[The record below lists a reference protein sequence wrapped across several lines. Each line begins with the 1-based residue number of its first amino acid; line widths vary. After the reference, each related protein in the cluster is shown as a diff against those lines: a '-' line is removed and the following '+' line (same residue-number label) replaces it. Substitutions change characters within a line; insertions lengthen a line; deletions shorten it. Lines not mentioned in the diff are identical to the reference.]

1 MTAIAAR
8 PTSVRWR
15 IVVLLMALC
24 FISHFNRIS
33 MSVAGT
39 ERIIGEFGIDPEIMG
54 RVYSAFLLVYT
65 ISMALGGYIIDRY
78 GVRLALMFMAIGS
91 GTFAAITGLVGLVV
105 VSANT
110 LLPALLIVRGA
121 MGLLTTPLHPASAQS
136 ITNWMPPTE
145 RARTNGLVTGAALL
159 GIASSYPLFGKMID
173 WVDWPVA
180 FLIAGTITILLGLV
194 WGSFATDRPV
204 PEQSPVIN
212 GARADGTAAHRG
224 SWAALLRNSSL
235 LWLTLAYSA
244 VGYFQYLFFYWMQYY
259 FDSVLSVG
267 KVQSRWSTAIP
278 TLVMAVCM
286 PLGGWVSDQMEQLY
300 GHTMGRKIV
309 PMGGMLMS
317 AALLG
322 LGLITHKPAAMVFWF
337 ALSMGALGT
346 AEGAFWL
353 TAVELG
359 GKRGGTAASIIN
371 IGGNGV
377 GLLGPLL
384 TPIISK
390 YLGWKW
396 GISIGGLVCIAG
408 SLCWWP
414 IRIPNRAATS
424 ATPLEST

>member
-1 MTAIAAR
+1 
-8 PTSVRWR
+8 
-15 IVVLLMALC
+15 
-24 FISHFNRIS
+24 
-33 MSVAGT
+33 
-39 ERIIGEFGIDPEIMG
+39 
-54 RVYSAFLLVYT
+54 
-65 ISMALGGYIIDRY
+65 
-78 GVRLALMFMAIGS
+78 
-91 GTFAAITGLVGLVV
+91 
-105 VSANT
+105 
-110 LLPALLIVRGA
+110 
-121 MGLLTTPLHPASAQS
+121 
-136 ITNWMPPTE
+136 
-145 RARTNGLVTGAALL
+145 
-159 GIASSYPLFGKMID
+159 
-173 WVDWPVA
+173 
-180 FLIAGTITILLGLV
+180 
-194 WGSFATDRPV
+194 
-204 PEQSPVIN
+204 
-212 GARADGTAAHRG
+212 
-224 SWAALLRNSSL
+224 
-235 LWLTLAYSA
+235 
-244 VGYFQYLFFYWMQYY
+244 
-259 FDSVLSVG
+259 
-267 KVQSRWSTAIP
+267 
-278 TLVMAVCM
+278 
-286 PLGGWVSDQMEQLY
+286 
-300 GHTMGRKIV
+300 
-309 PMGGMLMS
+309 MGGMLMS

>member
-1 MTAIAAR
+1 MR
-8 PTSVRWR
+8 RR
-15 IVVLLMALC
+15 LLA
-24 FISHFNRIS
+24 
-33 MSVAGT
+33 
-39 ERIIGEFGIDPEIMG
+39 
-54 RVYSAFLLVYT
+54 
-65 ISMALGGYIIDRY
+65 
-78 GVRLALMFMAIGS
+78 
-91 GTFAAITGLVGLVV
+91 
-105 VSANT
+105 
-110 LLPALLIVRGA
+110 
-121 MGLLTTPLHPASAQS
+121 
-136 ITNWMPPTE
+136 
-145 RARTNGLVTGAALL
+145 
-159 GIASSYPLFGKMID
+159 
-173 WVDWPVA
+173 VA
-180 FLIAGTITILLGLV
+180 FLALAFPPAAFARGSFNPADEFKLNKWVPIHLGPLDLSITKAVAYLMLGTVFTILLGLV

-286 PLGGWVSDQMEQLY
+286 PLGGWVSDQMEQRY
-300 GHTMGRKIV
+300 GCTMGRKIV

-359 GKRGGTAASIIN
+359 GKRGGTAAESA
-371 IGGNGV
+371 
-377 GLLGPLL
+377 P
-384 TPIISK
+384 
-390 YLGWKW
+390 
-396 GISIGGLVCIAG
+396 
-408 SLCWWP
+408 
-414 IRIPNRAATS
+414 AA
-424 ATPLEST
+424 